1 MFPEV
6 GMGGSSP
13 LKDFVYNHNP
23 SHANILHCYYIVN
36 TIYLKPLIILWIKVK
51 SIMLK
56 IKLPGII

>member
-1 MFPEV
+1 
-6 GMGGSSP
+6 MGGSSP

-51 SIMLK
+51 SIMIK
-56 IKLPGII
+56 IKLSGII